1 MAYRF
6 RKLPTGWTRTTG
18 CDLGAFKAGGQAGTS
33 IAALKCLLAVSL
45 QADFHTRTAA
55 VSYNDFELLT
65 GLSRPM
71 ISKGLRMLADMQ
83 ILTIAGDH
91 AHRYTVN
98 EVGDNYWAKLP
109 FDLLRLRL
117 KELGNRG
124 AIRLAALKIYV
135 ILIARR
141 SNKFDW
147 TALTYEQIVE
157 HTGVR
162 RADVRAGL
170 SELYSIGLLHA
181 DMVHPED
188 GKPAFRAYFI
198 RGLTVADPR
207 LGKVPDAV

>member
-6 RKLPTGWTRTTG
+6 SKLPTGWTRTTG

-98 EVGDNYWAKLP
+98 EVGDNYWVRIPRHLDTQPALIWTLVP
-109 FDLLRLRL
+109 RA
-117 KELGNRG
+117 LGH
-124 AIRLAALKIYV
+124 
-135 ILIARR
+135 LIHVHLDRQSER
-141 SNKFDW
+141 SD
-147 TALTYEQIVE
+147 
-157 HTGVR
+157 
-162 RADVRAGL
+162 AGL
-170 SELYSIGLLHA
+170 HC
-181 DMVHPED
+181 
-188 GKPAFRAYFI
+188 
-198 RGLTVADPR
+198 
-207 LGKVPDAV
+207 

>member
-1 MAYRF
+1 MDA
-6 RKLPTGWTRTTG
+6 TTG

-98 EVGDNYWAKLP
+98 EWATITGRSFP
-109 FDLLRLRL
+109 STSSVF
-117 KELGNRG
+117 
-124 AIRLAALKIYV
+124 ALK
-135 ILIARR
+135 
-141 SNKFDW
+141 SW
-147 TALTYEQIVE
+147 GIV
-157 HTGVR
+157 VQY
-162 RADVRAGL
+162 AWPL
-170 SELYSIGLLHA
+170 
-181 DMVHPED
+181 
-188 GKPAFRAYFI
+188 
-198 RGLTVADPR
+198 
-207 LGKVPDAV
+207 